1 MNKKILIV
9 DDEKNIRL
17 TLKSCLD
24 EEGFEIDIAING
36 EEALKKILSNNYD
49 LVLLDLKM
57 PGMDGMEVLKE
68 IRKKGNEINV
78 IIMTAYGTVEKAVE
92 AMKLGAI
99 DFLSKPF
106 TPEEIR
112 KIVKSVL
119 KRLDLKESKLKN
131 FEDYIE
137 YAKTC
142 ILKKDFEKAI
152 TYLKKSIAED
162 MNSPEPHNL
171 LGVLAESEKDN
182 LLAIKHYKA
191 ALDLGPTYKPAQKN
205 LERISQLRYSKDGI
219 DLGEKEN
226 IKENK

>member
-1 MNKKILIV
+1 MNKKILII

-57 PGMDGMEVLKE
+57 PGIDGMEVLKE
-68 IRKKGNEINV
+68 IRKKGNEVNV

-99 DFLSKPF
+99 DFLGKPF

-119 KRLDLKESKLKN
+119 IRPSLKEGKLKS
-131 FEDYIE
+131 FEDFIE
-137 YAKTC
+137 YAKIC
-142 ILKKDFEKAI
+142 ILKKDYEKAI
-152 TYLKKSIAED
+152 TNLIKSIAENMD
-162 MNSPEPHNL
+162 SAEPHNL
-171 LGVLAESEKDN
+171 LGVLAESKNDI

-191 ALDLGPTYKPAQKN
+191 ALDLEPTYKPAQKN
-205 LERISQLRYSKDGI
+205 LERISQLRYSKNGI
-219 DLGEKEN
+219 DLGAKEN
-226 IKENK
+226 DKEDK

>member
-226 IKENK
+226 NKENK